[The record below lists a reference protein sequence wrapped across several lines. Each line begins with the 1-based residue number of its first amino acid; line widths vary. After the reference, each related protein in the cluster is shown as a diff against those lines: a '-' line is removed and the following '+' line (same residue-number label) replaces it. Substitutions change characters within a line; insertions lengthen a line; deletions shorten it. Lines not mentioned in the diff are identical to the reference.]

1 LISTS
6 SRVTATSADPTAAR
20 QGAAT
25 TGGIAVTAA
34 ACYGDLDRSELRR
47 PATKGNPMRGTML
60 WFNEVDDFGFI
71 SSEDGTRVRVRGSSF
86 VDGGRPEG
94 RCAGRAV
101 TFRLSA
107 DGNGDAPS
115 AEEVVLVSEVA
126 PRRARLRHRGRA
138 G

>member
-1 LISTS
+1 
-6 SRVTATSADPTAAR
+6 
-20 QGAAT
+20 
-25 TGGIAVTAA
+25 
-34 ACYGDLDRSELRR
+34 
-47 PATKGNPMRGTML
+47 MRGTML

-71 SSEDGTRVRVRGSSF
+71 SSEDGTRVLVQGSSF

-101 TFRLSA
+101 TFRLSP
-107 DGNGDAPS
+107 DGEEPS